1 MRKVATILSMLLV
14 ASTPALAAPATG
26 NASSSNKATAVRPA
40 SSRTATPAR
49 TVGTAPAKG
58 TAARAT
64 GARGTSARATTAKAS
79 STKAPAPRRT
89 PGKTPTAVSRT
100 GPRAASG
107 SRSAPARV
115 AVKKSRQGAPALARA
130 SFPRGRAALCVT
142 HRPTPVPAISAVA
155 ESSPDHLHLASGS
168 ALIVDQ
174 RQNAVLYEKNSETRL
189 PIASITKLMTAMVV
203 LDARLP
209 LEETLEVTDEDV
221 DWLKGSRSRLPL
233 GTQLTRHELLYL
245 ALVSSDNRAASALG
259 RTYPGGKPEFV
270 AAMNR
275 KARALGMVDS
285 RFADPTG
292 LNPANT
298 STAQDLVRMVKAAYA
313 YPTIRQVTTTPQ
325 YTLALPE
332 DSGSLEFRNT
342 NRLVRAEDWDIG
354 LSKTGYIN
362 EAGRCLVM
370 QADIAQRP
378 LLIVLLNGDGRY
390 TPFADVVRLRDWLQR
405 RQHISSL
412 PSAPTTRSLG

>member
-1 MRKVATILSMLLV
+1 MRTVATILSMLLL
-14 ASTPALAAPATG
+14 ASTPALGAPATG
-26 NASSSNKATAVRPA
+26 KVSSPNKATAVRPA
-40 SSRTATPAR
+40 NNRAAAQTR
-49 TVGTAPAKG
+49 TVAAAPAKAA
-58 TAARAT
+58 AARSTPAKAT
-64 GARGTSARATTAKAS
+64 SAKAS
-79 STKAPAPRRT
+79 STRAKATRATPR
-89 PGKTPTAVSRT
+89 KTPTALART
-100 GPRAASG
+100 SPRTASG
-107 SRSAPARV
+107 SRSAPPRV
-115 AVKKSRQGAPALARA
+115 AVNKSRRNAPALARA
-130 SFPRGRAALCVT
+130 SFPRGRAALCLA
-142 HRPTPVPAISAVA
+142 HRPTHEPAPSSPA
-155 ESSPDHLHLASGS
+155 ESSPEHLHLASGS

-259 RTYPGGKPEFV
+259 RTYPGGKPAFV

-275 KARALGMVDS
+275 KARALDMVDS
-285 RFADPTG
+285 RFEDPTG
-292 LNPANT
+292 LNPGNT

-325 YTLALPE
+325 YTLALPH
-332 DSGSLEFRNT
+332 DSGNLEFRNT

-370 QADIAQRP
+370 QADIAERP

-405 RQHISSL
+405 RQHISAV
-412 PSAPTTRSLG
+412 PSTATARSLG